1 MSGGTVKILA
11 IDDERDVT
19 RSIRLTVAVQ
29 EPSWQVLEAAGGDE
43 GLALFSREKPNII
56 LLDMRMP
63 GMSGLEVL
71 QSLRRFSTVPVIVL
85 TVTNNELD
93 EVRALE
99 AGADDYLVK
108 PFGHLELVA
117 RIRAVLRRAAGAA
130 FAHEAPYVNGELRID
145 YVSRVVTVGSRQAA
159 LTATEFS
166 LLEILA
172 RNSGQIVPSET
183 LLGRVWGVNFL
194 DNRDYLKVYMRR
206 LREKIEPDPGAPR
219 YLLTVRS
226 VGYRLAEQPSASRT
240 PNAPDPAITP
250 DTPNTPGAADS
261 RGAPTDSDTR

>member
-1 MSGGTVKILA
+1 MAGRGVTILA

-19 RSIRLTVAVQ
+19 RSIRLTVTVQ
-29 EPSWQVLEAAGGDE
+29 EPSWRVVEASNGEE
-43 GLALFSREKPNII
+43 GLALFGGEKPDII

-71 QSLRRFSTVPVIVL
+71 HSLRRFSTVPVIVL
-85 TVTNNELD
+85 TVTNSELD

-130 FAHEAPYVNGELRID
+130 LTREAPYLNGELRID
-145 YVSRVVTVGSRQAA
+145 YVSRVVTVGSRQVA

-172 RNSGQIVPSET
+172 QNSGQVVPSET

-206 LREKIEPDPGAPR
+206 LREKIEPDPSAPR

-226 VGYRLAEQPSASRT
+226 LGYRLADQPRET
-240 PNAPDPAITP
+240 
-250 DTPNTPGAADS
+250 
-261 RGAPTDSDTR
+261 

>member
-1 MSGGTVKILA
+1 MIMSKVKILA

-19 RSIRLTVAVQ
+19 RSIRLTLNVQ
-29 EPSWQVLEAAGGDE
+29 EPAWQVVEASGGSE
-43 GLALFSREKPNII
+43 GLNLFTAEKPDLV

-63 GMSGLEVL
+63 DMSGLEVL
-71 QSLRRFSTVPVIVL
+71 RSLRLFSNVPVIVL
-85 TVTNNELD
+85 TVTSDELD

-117 RIRAVLRRAAGAA
+117 RIRAVLRRAIGASLV
-130 FAHEAPYVNGELRID
+130 HEKPYVNGELRID
-145 YVSRVVTVGSRQAA
+145 YESRTVTIGSKQVA

-172 RNSGQIVPSET
+172 RNGGQVVPNET
-183 LLGRVWGVNFL
+183 LLGRVWGANFL
-194 DNRDYLKVYMRR
+194 DNRDYLKVYVRR
-206 LREKIEPDPGAPR
+206 LREKMEPDPGSPR

-226 VGYRLAEQPSASRT
+226 LGYRLADQPKQ
-240 PNAPDPAITP
+240 D
-250 DTPNTPGAADS
+250 
-261 RGAPTDSDTR
+261 

>member
-1 MSGGTVKILA
+1 MTGSAVKILA

-19 RSIRLTVAVQ
+19 RSIRLTVNVQ
-29 EPSWQVLEAAGGDE
+29 EPAWRVVEASSGRE
-43 GLALFSREKPNII
+43 GLALFSSEKPDLV
-56 LLDMRMP
+56 LLDMRMSDMN
-63 GMSGLEVL
+63 GIEVL
-71 QSLRRFSTVPVIVL
+71 RNLRRFSSTPVIVL
-85 TVTNNELD
+85 TVTNTELD

-117 RIRAVLRRAAGAA
+117 HIRAVLRRAAGTGMV
-130 FAHEAPYVNGELRID
+130 HQEPYVSGELRID
-145 YVSRVVTVGSRQAA
+145 YDTRVVSVGSKQAT

-172 RNSGQIVPSET
+172 RNSGQVVPSET

-194 DNRDYLKVYMRR
+194 DNRDYLKVYIRR
-206 LREKIEPDPGAPR
+206 LREKLEPEPAKPR

-226 VGYRLAEQPSASRT
+226 FGYRLADQPGH
-240 PNAPDPAITP
+240 
-250 DTPNTPGAADS
+250 PG
-261 RGAPTDSDTR
+261 GAPPTATERLLL